1 MASGWWWPKGLAHRW
16 TNRVVGRTASRLTGA
31 ELARAVGLR
40 AWAAFAQ
47 KGKET
52 RRLAHE
58 MRRLSLENEALAAK
72 LRAALVADDSHR
84 AALAAAANAV
94 GAAVERNAELVNKV
108 IASDDVLSRQGIAPE
123 QRRNATAICAGRD
136 RAQRSLFF

>member
-16 TNRVVGRTASRLTGA
+16 TNRVVGRTASSRLTGA

-52 RRLAHE
+52 RRLADE

-94 GAAVERNAELVNKV
+94 GAAVERNAELANKV
-108 IASDDVLSRQGIAPE
+108 IASDDVLSRQACLSFTP
-123 QRRNATAICAGRD
+123 RD
-136 RAQRSLFF
+136 FT